1 VYALGRFKVLPV
13 VLAAFCTVL
22 ISFFVFSFIDSNASG
37 GTNPVNEQENKSEEN
52 KSEEN
57 KSEGNTKGKDSTGNN
72 DITNNVQNN
81 VNGNKADV
89 SNNVENNITGENAD
103 ISNTIDNNLNNSND
117 NQIENNVT
125 NNVEVNVNVNVSNN
139 ISNNAEASK
148 SNSNEGNNSGDKNNG
163 TKEEN
168 SSGNNQEEANNEE
181 DRIIWGVDSAS
192 LTTEEMLACVTDNF
206 GSPDIWGR
214 YLGDKEG
221 VSKGL
226 TADEIELLHSN
237 DIKILLIW
245 NHFEDARGYEN
256 GKQQAQE
263 AIQMA
268 EDLGVPE
275 GVAIFADI
283 EPSYPVDAEFIRGWY
298 EIMSESVYSP
308 GVYGV
313 FDSEQELYAALEQ
326 AGQDNGELL
335 ANTYVWTA
343 APNIGITTETN
354 APEYQPEAPNN
365 ALIGGWQYG
374 LDAQACNI
382 DTNLFHSNLLDV
394 VW

>member
-1 VYALGRFKVLPV
+1 LRKFKVLPV

-22 ISFFVFSFIDSNASG
+22 VSFFVFSFIDSNASG
-37 GTNPVNEQENKSEEN
+37 GTQPVNEQEN
-52 KSEEN
+52 
-57 KSEGNTKGKDSTGNN
+57 NN
-72 DITNNVQNN
+72 DENTNGNESAGNSDISNNVQNN

-89 SNNVENNITGENAD
+89 SNDVENNVTGENAD

-117 NQIENNVT
+117 NQIQNNVT

-139 ISNNAEASK
+139 ISNNTEAPK
-148 SNSNEGNNSGDKNNG
+148 SSSAEGNNNGDNNG
-163 TKEEN
+163 GNKEDKSN
-168 SSGNNQEEANNEE
+168 GNKKEDAKNEE
-181 DRIIWGVDSAS
+181 KDRIIWGVDSAN
-192 LTTEEMLACVTDNF
+192 LTTKDLLACVTDNF

-221 VSKGL
+221 ISKGV
-226 TADEIELLHSN
+226 TSDEIELLHSN
-237 DIKILLIW
+237 EIKILLIW

-256 GKQQAQE
+256 GQKQAQD

-268 EDLGVPE
+268 KDLGVPE

-283 EPSYPVDAEFIRGWY
+283 EPSYPVDSEFIRGWFETMNKSAY
-298 EIMSESVYSP
+298 PP

-313 FDSEQELYAALEQ
+313 FDAEQELYKALEQ

-343 APNIGITTETN
+343 APNVGITTEKN
-354 APEYQPEAPNN
+354 APEYNPEAPDN

-374 LDAQACNI
+374 LEAQGCNI
-382 DTNLFHSNLLDV
+382 DTNLFHSDLLDV